1 MAPQPQSQSDR
12 TDRRTVILDGLLRTE
27 RGQLMHQARFHSRR
41 LEDAEDA
48 LSDACVEFLRF
59 YDGRPSQ
66 DDAVRWMLLVVK
78 RCAWAITRR
87 TEIRAAR
94 HGVINI
100 SALGDEE
107 LQVAAL
113 ERQLD
118 PPELAARSEETARL
132 IDLIEQLKSDE
143 REALILLGLGC
154 TYAEIGEMRG
164 WSRTKV
170 RRCIYEGRT
179 RVREALE
186 RGGN

>member
-1 MAPQPQSQSDR
+1 MAPKPQSESNERGSR
-12 TDRRTVILDGLLRTE
+12 TRTLDALLRAE
-27 RGQLMHQARFHSRR
+27 RDQLMRQARFHSRR
-41 LEDAEDA
+41 PEDAEEA

-59 YDGRPSQ
+59 YDGPPGE
-66 DDAVRWMLLVVK
+66 DAVRWMLLVVK

-87 TEIRAAR
+87 TEIRSAR
-94 HGVINI
+94 HGVIDI
-100 SALGDEE
+100 AALGDEE
-107 LQVAAL
+107 LEVAAL

-118 PPELAARSEETARL
+118 VPELAVRSEETDRL
-132 IDLIEQLKSDE
+132 IELIEQLKSDE

-154 TYAEIGEMRG
+154 SYAEIGEMRG

-170 RRCIYEGRT
+170 RRCIYEGRA

>member
-1 MAPQPQSQSDR
+1 MAPQPDRQS
-12 TDRRTVILDGLLRTE
+12 RRKRESRGGILGELLRAE

-41 LEDAEDA
+41 PEDAEEA

-59 YDGRPSQ
+59 YGGPPGE
-66 DDAVRWMLLVVK
+66 DAVRWMLLVVK

-94 HGVINI
+94 HRVVDI
-100 SALGDEE
+100 AAAGDRE
-107 LQVAAL
+107 LQLASL

-118 PPELAARSEETARL
+118 VPELAARSEETARL
-132 IDLIEQLKSDE
+132 IEQLKPDE

-154 TYAEIGEMRG
+154 SYAEIAEMRG
-164 WSRTKV
+164 WSYTKV
-170 RRCIYEGRT
+170 RRCIYEGRA
-179 RVREALE
+179 RVRQALK